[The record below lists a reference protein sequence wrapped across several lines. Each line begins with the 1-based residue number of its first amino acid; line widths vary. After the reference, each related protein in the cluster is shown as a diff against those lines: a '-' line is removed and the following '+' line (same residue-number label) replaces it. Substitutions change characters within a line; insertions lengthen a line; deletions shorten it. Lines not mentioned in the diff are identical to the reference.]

1 MSKNI
6 LILSGSPRKNGNTD
20 RLVAAFKESAE
31 TEGKSVTVFRTADL
45 AIAACLG
52 CNHCRGDNDNG
63 NCVHKDDMG
72 AVLDVFRTADAVV
85 FASPVYWFSVSAQ
98 LKLAIDR
105 TYAVPSDKTSIK
117 RCALLLPFADESEDA
132 ANGAIVMYG
141 YMLEYR
147 EWEDAG
153 MIIVPEV
160 EAKGDIDGR
169 EELELARK
177 LGREI

>member
-20 RLVAAFKESAE
+20 RLVAAFRESAE
-31 TEGKSVTVFRTADL
+31 AEGKSVTVFRTADL
-45 AIAACLG
+45 DIAACLG
-52 CNHCRGDNDNG
+52 CNHCREGDG
-63 NCVHKDDMG
+63 NCVHRDDMG
-72 AVLDVFRTADAVV
+72 AILDVFRTADAVV

-105 TYAVPSDKTSIK
+105 TYAVPGDKTSIK

-153 MIIVPEV
+153 MIIVPGV

-177 LGREI
+177 LARDI

>member
-31 TEGKSVTVFRTADL
+31 AEGKSVTVFRTADL
-45 AIAACLG
+45 TIAACLG
-52 CNHCRGDNDNG
+52 CSHCADGNG

-72 AVLDVFRTADAVV
+72 AILDVFRTADAVV

-105 TYAVPSDKTSIK
+105 TNAVPSDKTSIK
-117 RCALLLPFADESEDA
+117 RCALLLPFADESEDT

-153 MIIVPEV
+153 MIIVPGV

-169 EELELARK
+169 EELELARR
-177 LGREI
+177 LAREI